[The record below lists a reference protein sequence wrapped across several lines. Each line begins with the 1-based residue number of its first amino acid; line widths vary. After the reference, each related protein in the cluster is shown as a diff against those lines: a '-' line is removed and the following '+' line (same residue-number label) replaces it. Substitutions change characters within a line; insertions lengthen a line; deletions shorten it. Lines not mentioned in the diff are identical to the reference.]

1 MTRHRRIF
9 PIVGV
14 VALLAGTAG
23 CGATGVYVGVAVPGP
38 WVGYPGYY
46 PPPTMIG
53 RPPVYWDDDEEDADV
68 DAAAARTEAAA
79 LPVIDHP
86 LD

>member
-1 MTRHRRIF
+1 MRRRRIL
-9 PIVGV
+9 PIVGAL
-14 VALLAGTAG
+14 ALLAGAAG

-53 RPPVYWDDDEEDADV
+53 RPPVYWDDDEEDVDV
-68 DAAAARTEAAA
+68 EAAAARSDAAA
-79 LPVIDHP
+79 LPATEHS
-86 LD
+86 LE